1 MKVSRLIVLFT
12 SYLLLCT
19 STALYA
25 ANPQIRITTN
35 LGVIDVELYADK
47 APQTVKNI
55 LEYVDHDFYTDTVF
69 HRVIDNFMI
78 QGGGYTTD
86 YQKKA
91 TNTMIQN
98 EAYNGLKNQKGTLAM
113 ARTSAPH
120 SASSQFFI
128 NVRDNQ
134 FLDFELAPYGPLNT
148 VRQSQLGIQDPS
160 SGRIATTN
168 CRGKRITRD
177 SLKEA
182 QKTAD
187 SEDGGYICLMR
198 AIMNDNTYSLDGELK
213 SCLSVIDTL
222 KQSGK
227 LGKDQTCSDY
237 VNNRHKA
244 IKLVHV
250 RWGYTVFG
258 KVTRGYAVVEKIEG
272 SETGPA
278 GPFRQNAPKE
288 PVIIQSIKRI
298 QATNNNPSE

>member
-1 MKVSRLIVLFT
+1 MKVSRLILLFT

-19 STALYA
+19 STAYA

-55 LEYVDHDFYTDTVF
+55 LDYVDNDFYTDTIF

-78 QGGGYTTD
+78 QGGGYTAD

-91 TNTMIQN
+91 ANALVQN

-113 ARTSAPH
+113 ARTSDPH
-120 SASSQFFI
+120 SASAQFFI
-128 NVRDNQ
+128 NVRDNH

-148 VRQSQLGIQDPS
+148 VRQSQLGIQDS
-160 SGRIATTN
+160 TSGRIATTN
-168 CRGKRITRD
+168 CRGQRITRD
-177 SLKEA
+177 TLKAA
-182 QKTAD
+182 QKSAD
-187 SEDGGYICLMR
+187 SEDHGYICLMR
-198 AIMNDNTYSLDGELK
+198 AILNDNAYSLDGELK

-237 VNNRHKA
+237 VNNRHMA

-258 KVTRGYAVVEKIEG
+258 KVTHGYNVVEKIKG

-298 QATNNNPSE
+298 QTTDNNPSE

>member
-1 MKVSRLIVLFT
+1 MPLQ
-12 SYLLLCT
+12 
-19 STALYA
+19 A
-25 ANPQIRITTN
+25 ANPQIRISTN
-35 LGVIDVELYADK
+35 HGNIDAELFTDK

-55 LEYVDHDFYTDTVF
+55 LEYIDNDFYNDTIF

-86 YQKKA
+86 YQKKSTGA
-91 TNTMIQN
+91 SVRN

-120 SASSQFFI
+120 SASAQIFI
-128 NVRDNQ
+128 NVRDNN
-134 FLDFELAPYGPLNT
+134 FLDFEIAPHGPLNT
-148 VRQSQLGIQDPS
+148 VRQSQMGVQDPT

-168 CRGKRITRD
+168 CRGQRITRD
-177 SLKEA
+177 TLKEA
-182 QKTAD
+182 QQSAGM
-187 SEDGGYICLMR
+187 EDRGYICLMR
-198 AIMNDNTYSLDGELK
+198 AILNDNTYSLDNELK
-213 SCLSVIDTL
+213 ACLSIIDTL

-258 KVTRGYAVVEKIEG
+258 KVIKGYEVVEKIKG
-272 SETGPA
+272 VETGPA
-278 GPFRQNAPKE
+278 GPFRQNAPTE
-288 PVIIQSIKRI
+288 PVIIHSIERLP
-298 QATNNNPSE
+298 ATGINPTE

>member
-1 MKVSRLIVLFT
+1 MKFTRLIAFFT
-12 SYLLLCT
+12 FYFMFCASGPLQ
-19 STALYA
+19 A
-25 ANPQIRITTN
+25 ANPQIRITSD
-35 LGVIDVELYADK
+35 LGVIDVELFADK
-47 APQTVKNI
+47 APQTVSNI
-55 LEYVDHDFYTDTVF
+55 LEYVDNDFYTDTIF

-91 TNTMIQN
+91 TNKMIQN

-120 SASSQFFI
+120 SASAQFFI
-128 NVRDNQ
+128 NVGDNQ
-134 FLDFELAPYGPLNT
+134 FLDFEIAPYGPLNT

-168 CRGKRITRD
+168 CRGQKITRD
-177 SLKEA
+177 TLKQA
-182 QKTAD
+182 QKSAD
-187 SEDGGYICLMR
+187 SEDRGYICLMR
-198 AIMNDNTYSLDGELK
+198 AIMNDNTYSLDSELK

-237 VNNRHKA
+237 INNRHMA

-258 KVTRGYAVVEKIEG
+258 KVTHGYEVVEKIKAL
-272 SETGPA
+272 ETGPA

-298 QATNNNPSE
+298 